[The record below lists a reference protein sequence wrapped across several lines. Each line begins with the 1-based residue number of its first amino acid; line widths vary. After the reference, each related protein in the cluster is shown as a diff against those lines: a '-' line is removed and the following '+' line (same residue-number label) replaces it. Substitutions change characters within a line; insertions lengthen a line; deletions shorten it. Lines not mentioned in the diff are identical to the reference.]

1 MEEINVAI
9 VGGGPSGLQ
18 AAISLASKGY
28 SPIVFEE
35 HPTIGQPIQCG
46 EGISLNALKEFNLVQ
61 KSKLFCVKEY
71 ESCKLYLPSNDVIL
85 GDIHS
90 YTINRDIFDQYLAKE
105 AQRLGAKIKLS
116 TKIDGVQRKGESIII
131 KTSSEKNHYYKC
143 EMLVLAEGPQARLA
157 SKLGFSPPSPLI
169 SAFEYKIEGEW
180 GDALEFYFDNE
191 KYPFGYCWV
200 FPKKG
205 ETNVGIVTTAK
216 ERKRRLDKFL
226 KEKKITGKII
236 KKVGGQIPMNGPSS
250 KLYDNRIMLV
260 GDTAGMVNPIFYGG
274 TRLAMLSGKIAGEVV
289 ATNLERKA
297 NGLSYSYKE
306 YESKL
311 KKYDFMKKVNLKCHN
326 SFYGF
331 SNKSLSKIGDVFN
344 NRYIN
349 RIEKLE
355 KLEVFWKILKNPSLS
370 RKIKGL
376 YYMYRG
382 FKIARD
388 WGF

>member
-1 MEEINVAI
+1 MKEIDVAI

-18 AAISLASKGY
+18 AAISLASKGH

-46 EGISLNALKEFNLVQ
+46 EGISLNALKEFNLAQ

-71 ESCKLYLPSNDVIL
+71 ECCKLYLPSNDVIL

-90 YTINRDIFDQYLAKE
+90 YSINRDIFDQHLAKE
-105 AQRLGAKIKLS
+105 AQRAGAEIKLS
-116 TKIDGVQRKGESIII
+116 TKITGVQRKGESIII
-131 KTSSEKNHYYKC
+131 KTSSEKKHDYKC
-143 EMLVLAEGPQARLA
+143 KILILAEGPQARLA
-157 SKLGFSPPSPLI
+157 SKLGFSQPSPLI
-169 SAFEYKIEGEW
+169 NAFEYKIEDEW
-180 GDALEFYFDNE
+180 GDALEFYFDKE

-205 ETNVGIVTTAK
+205 ETNIGIVTTAK

-226 KEKKITGKII
+226 EEKKITGKII

-250 KLYDNRIMLV
+250 KIYDKHIMLV

-274 TRLAMLSGKIAGEVV
+274 IRLAMLSGKIAGEVA
-289 ATNLERKA
+289 ATKLENKE
-297 NGLSYSYKE
+297 NELSYSCRE
-306 YESKL
+306 YESRM
-311 KKYDFMKKVNLKCHN
+311 KKYEFMKNVNLKCHN

-331 SNKSLSKIGDVFN
+331 SNKSLSEIGKIFN

-349 RIEKLE
+349 RIEKME
-355 KLEVFWKILKNPSLS
+355 KLEVFWKILKNRSLS